1 MDKLTLLRGE
11 DFQFNSFI
19 HIHYPTLGEIAS
31 IGEEIY
37 YDAIYKFCS
46 TPSDHKVMLD
56 DMGID
61 YSQIDDWELF
71 MMLYRQLFSDNEKKA
86 LSLIFNNFDITIFD
100 VATRLEFNDVV
111 LALDED
117 TIFDRAVYLQITSI
131 LREMNSLVRRVD
143 RPGNEHTRK
152 YLIDKERRKLQRR
165 RNKKQDSYLYPLVV
179 ALINT
184 PEFKYDYKTVWELTV
199 YQFNQSVKH
208 IQKVKEFGFVMQ
220 GIYAGTVDSSKLDM
234 SKIHWLQNS

>member
-1 MDKLTLLRGE
+1 MDKLALLRGK

-19 HIHYPTLGEIAS
+19 HIHYPTLEEVTD
-31 IGEEIY
+31 IGEEVY
-37 YDAIYKFCS
+37 YDAVYKFCS

-56 DMGID
+56 DMGLD

-71 MMLYRQLFSDNEKKA
+71 MMLYKQLFNDEEKRA
-86 LSLIFNNFDITIFD
+86 LSLIFNDFDITVFD
-100 VATRLEFNDVV
+100 VFTRLEFNDVV
-111 LALDED
+111 LALDEN
-117 TIFDRAVYLQITSI
+117 TIFDKAVYLQIISI
-131 LREMNSLVRRVD
+131 LRDMNGLARRVD

-152 YLIDKERRKLQRR
+152 YLIDKERRKLKNRR
-165 RNKKQDSYLYPLVV
+165 KKKQESYLYPLVV

-184 PEFKYDYKTVWELTV
+184 PEFKYDYKTVWSLTL

-234 SKIHWLQNS
+234 SRIHWLKNS